1 MNDIVNKSFQDF
13 AQEYLMIRT
22 KSNSIDSFVFNKEQL
37 FIQNVIEKQRKE
49 NLKVRCI
56 ILKGRQIG
64 STTFISARG
73 YYLLNKYHGYRL
85 FVLAHRRSATNNI
98 FDIVQRYY
106 VNTPSSIKQKASVVK
121 HKSLELKGN
130 DSSYTFATAGSNEVA
145 RSDTIQFFHG
155 SEVAFWKNSD
165 NHLASV
171 LMAVPEANN
180 SEVILES
187 TSNGPKGAFYELCME
202 AKAKKNDYELIFLP
216 WYWHSEYAIED
227 NRIVL
232 SKGWLDYGAR
242 YNLTTSQLKW
252 AYLKNKML
260 NISSNSKEDEP
271 SLRFYKE
278 FPADIAEAFKFS
290 TSNNLIKLEDIL
302 KVAYDKNFCKNDY
315 EILNISNENNMI
327 KKKFEAEKKHQ
338 EIIFGLDVAT
348 GGGDLTWLIDRQGSF
363 LGFNVNE
370 AKNFNNTMEIVGW
383 VANKI
388 EKYSP
393 IKVCIDAGGGGIGVY
408 DRLKELGYENIVE
421 LVYFGQK
428 SNDSRKYLNKRA
440 EMWCALK
447 EYIEDG
453 NYIINDSILISQ
465 IAELEFA
472 YNSKGQ
478 IQLEA
483 KEKLKMRLKSSPDGA
498 DACALTFSH
507 ISQAKINYKLKFVT
521 NSSIDSFNPFDW

>member
-1 MNDIVNKSFQDF
+1 MNDIINKNFQDF
-13 AQEYLMIRT
+13 TKDYLRIRT
-22 KSNSIDSFVFNKEQL
+22 KTNSIDSFVFNKEQL
-37 FIQNVIEKQRKE
+37 FIQNVIERQKKE

-73 YYLLNKYHGYRL
+73 YYLINKYSGYRV
-85 FVLAHRRSATNNI
+85 FVLAHRRTATNNI
-98 FDIVQRYY
+98 FDIVQRYHT
-106 VNTPSSIKQKASVVK
+106 NTPEYIKQKASILK
-121 HKSLELKGN
+121 YKSIELGKN

-171 LMAVPEANN
+171 LMAVPDANN

-216 WYWHSEYAIED
+216 WYWHSDYAIEND
-227 NRIVL
+227 SILL

-242 YNLTTSQLKW
+242 YNLNTSQLKW

-260 NISSNSKEDEP
+260 NISSNGKEDEP
-271 SLRFYKE
+271 CLRFYQE
-278 FPADIAEAFKFS
+278 FPADITEAFKFS
-290 TSNNLIKLEDIL
+290 KSNNLIKLEDIL
-302 KVAYDKNFCKNDY
+302 KVAYDKNFYKNSY
-315 EILNISNENNMI
+315 EILNISIDNNLV
-327 KKKFEAEKKHQ
+327 KKKFEEEKKHQ
-338 EIIFGLDVAT
+338 EIVFGLDVAS

-363 LGFNVNE
+363 LGFNINE

-388 EKYSP
+388 DKYSP
-393 IKVCIDAGGGGIGVY
+393 KKVCIDAGGGGIGVY

-421 LVYFGQK
+421 LIYFAQK
-428 SNDSRKYLNKRA
+428 ANDSRKYLNKRA
-440 EMWCALK
+440 EMWCTLK
-447 EYIEDG
+447 EYLEDG

-472 YNSKGQ
+472 YNSNGQ

-498 DACALTFSH
+498 DACALTFGCVDK
-507 ISQAKINYKLKFVT
+507 AKINYKLKFVN
-521 NSSIDSFNPFDW
+521 NSSMDIFNPFDW